1 VLRAVGALF
10 AAALT
15 LALAFAVPAQASAG
29 ARYGIQD
36 DAWLMY
42 GPGTLPERV
51 TTMHNLGVGVVRF
64 TLRWDQIAP
73 REPASPRD
81 PEDAAYRWGVFGDV
95 LDELHATGI
104 PVLLTLYGSPRWANG
119 GGGPNVLPT
128 TGFGDFAAAAAH
140 RFPWVH
146 MWTAWNEPNTRT
158 FSVPVSPAL
167 YVRRVLNPAFA
178 ALHAVSGAN
187 RLAGGVTSPRKTPTG
202 MAPLAFM
209 QGMHAAHA
217 RLDAYAQNPYP
228 LSRGET
234 PSRDAC
240 ASWCGYFTM
249 ARLPEIRSF
258 VTRYFGPKPIW
269 LTEYGY
275 QTNPPDPLLGV
286 SEVLQAKYV
295 GASSLQVWRQP
306 GVTVLIQFLVRDEPN
321 LGGFQSGLFNV
332 GGAAKLAYHAFALP
346 LAQVSRHGSQA
357 VVWGQVRPGS
367 GGRTY
372 LLQRAVG
379 AGWRSLGRR
388 ARTSASGTF
397 TRTLSLPRGS
407 RIRVFAPSIGWT
419 SPPLTLS

>member
-1 VLRAVGALF
+1 VLRGVGVLF
-10 AAALT
+10 AAA
-15 LALAFAVPAQASAG
+15 LALAFAVPAEASSG

-42 GPGTLPERV
+42 GPGTLPDRV
-51 TTMHNLGVGVVRF
+51 ATLQTLGAGVVRF

-81 PEDAAYRWGVFGDV
+81 PEDPAYRWGVFGDV
-95 LDELHATGI
+95 LDELHTRDI
-104 PVLLTLYGSPRWANG
+104 PVLVTLYGSPRWANG
-119 GGGPNVLPT
+119 GAGPNALPT
-128 TGFGDFAAAAAH
+128 TGFGDFASAAAS

-158 FSVPVSPAL
+158 FSVPVSPVL
-167 YVRRVLNPAFA
+167 YVQRVLNPAFA
-178 ALHAVSGAN
+178 ALHAASGAN

-202 MAPLAFM
+202 MAPLAFL

-234 PSRDAC
+234 PYRDAC
-240 ASWCGYFTM
+240 ATCGYFTM
-249 ARLPEIRSF
+249 ARLSEIRSY
-258 VTRYFGPKPIW
+258 VTRYFGPKPVW

-275 QTNPPDPLLGV
+275 QTNPPDRLLGV
-286 SEVLQAKYV
+286 SEALQAKYI
-295 GASSLQVWRQP
+295 GASSLHVWRQP
-306 GVTVLIQFLVRDEPN
+306 GVTMLIQFLVRDEPN
-321 LGGFQSGLFNV
+321 IGGFQSGLLSV

-367 GGRTY
+367 GRRTY
-372 LLQRAVG
+372 VLQRAVG
-379 AGWRSLGRR
+379 AGWRSVGSR
-388 ARTSASGTF
+388 ARTGANGTF
-397 TRTLSLPRGS
+397 TRTLALPPGS
-407 RIRVFAPSIGWT
+407 QVRIFAPAVGWT